1 MQNNKDIIECNKVNY
16 LFENLL
22 SGLGAIFLL
31 SLIIFF
37 SFYNLVDDTN
47 LWIWITL
54 NTITLLMRWQLHRTY
69 ISDKFRCE
77 NIDKHYKMFFLLS
90 SINALIWG
98 MSAFFILPED
108 IQYQTVILM
117 LIAGLLSGAAIT
129 LSSKAEMFYA
139 YLSFIILPYIYV
151 FLNMDNNSSR
161 ISAIAMIIYFFLL
174 LILSRKS
181 ATSVHNNILYA
192 YQNQELVEKLKTK
205 VEEVEVANKAKSDF
219 LSVMSHEIRTPLNA
233 IVGFVQVMLK
243 DETDKKKLKYLQ
255 TIDNSSKVL
264 TNVINDILDITKIE
278 SGKFSLE
285 MVSFS
290 TYDELNT
297 IYNLFEQNAKEK
309 DIKLINS
316 ISTKLPVSLK
326 TDILRL
332 KQIISN
338 LLSNAIKFTP
348 KDGEVEL
355 KIEFIED
362 KSSLYVEVRDSGI
375 GISKDNIE
383 NITKAFT
390 QADSST
396 ARKYGGTGLGLSIVT
411 SLLKLFGSE
420 LKIESEL
427 AKGSI
432 FSFVLAVE
440 AISKEEK
447 NITIDEDEISFSGV
461 SVLVAEDN
469 KTNQMLIDIV
479 LDDMEIEVTIANDG
493 VEALKAAQE
502 HRYDMILMDINMPN
516 KNGIEAMQEIKEYE
530 KSQDLDSLTPIIAL
544 TANAVSGD
552 KEKYIKM
559 GFDGYLAKP
568 LEVDELVSVLKQI

>member
-1 MQNNKDIIECNKVNY
+1 LQNNKDIIECNKVNY